1 MNQADFTPKPKK
13 QHDVPSPFTTDHYA
27 NRAVWDILPLLQAEI
42 LYSDIK
48 WSISHGSH
56 WTLFQFL
63 SSLAFALIFQYIKHM
78 NLLEHVHKR
87 DTKIVRDLDHLS
99 CMKRLR
105 MLALLNLEKRKLK
118 GYFVAAFQYLK
129 GIYKKD
135 GNRQFSRAHCNRTR
149 GNGFKLKKRYIYLR

>member
-1 MNQADFTPKPKK
+1 
-13 QHDVPSPFTTDHYA
+13 
-27 NRAVWDILPLLQAEI
+27 
-42 LYSDIK
+42 
-48 WSISHGSH
+48 
-56 WTLFQFL
+56 
-63 SSLAFALIFQYIKHM
+63 M

-105 MLALLNLEKRKLK
+105 MLALFNLEKRKLK

-149 GNGFKLKKRYIYLR
+149 GNGFKLKKRYIYLRLKEEAFVKVGGEMLVAQRRGGFSTPGNIQGQVEWALKNLV